1 MTNKWWKATFAALL
15 VVLAA
20 LACPIAAHAE
30 DPAPASLSTVYLGS
44 TASVEASDQN
54 DGATDQTPVAT
65 FDRARD
71 LLANDG
77 TIVLLSPLRPQGEV
91 TYSLEGKGN
100 AKVVPYRHEGG
111 FAGSLLFISGDADVT
126 LEHIIVDGGGESDTM
141 DSTVNMEGGSLTL
154 GDGAVLQ
161 NRSCNKGAFGIAIE
175 AMNGS
180 QITMLDGSAIRD
192 NHGEDQKVAYGT
204 VFIANDCVFD
214 MKGGVIEENS
224 ASRGGAVAVVSSTM
238 NMSGGTIQNNAV
250 HRESSQGAA
259 YGGAIYVSN
268 YEEYTI
274 AVGSQQPIK
283 CGDSK
288 FVMTGGTIQ
297 RNSADVYGGA
307 ICTLTNGND
316 GSTGTCYVDIQ
327 QGTITENSASTGGGA
342 ISVWDLGGKPTSNLS
357 ISGGEITNNST
368 AGNGGAVLV
377 YGLDGEDQAVM
388 TSGTIS
394 GNSADSAGGGIM
406 LYTGTGARM
415 AVSGGSV
422 TDNVSTAGAG
432 AFVGQGCTLTM
443 TGGTIEG
450 NNGTKDQSATKGDGV
465 YVGGAFEVADG
476 ENGGPVVDQ
485 NNDVY
490 LPSGHVIDVIGSF
503 SGATADNPINI
514 TSEDCKIEPED
525 AATPGT
531 KLVNYHEAA
540 GGETAAQA
548 ADEDGIYVPSAKM
561 LAKNP
566 TLGIGKSEYTG
577 QTNYMT
583 YVTEDPTLTLEV
595 LDMTAYTGGDSH
607 DDDPFPT
614 PRYRARMN
622 AQLEALLGSQ
632 DITDLQLTNADG
644 EQVALFEVADGVYVA
659 PALDEQ
665 YVYTGLNPEGRGA
678 RSGAPDDADAGT
690 YTVSLAAD
698 EKLEVGAVSSQPV
711 EVSVVP
717 GTLTV
722 RYVNDAEDVASGRA
736 EVTTP
741 VISADQLAGSDA
753 STFRAVLDGSAVLT
767 TNNRPE
773 LGLVGTGNTAA
784 TAAPA
789 LLADDLLLADD
800 GSSREP
806 VMQKRAESYLEGQGI
821 SAARRSWDFQYL
833 DLVNANDGNA
843 WIASSTGADVYW
855 PYPEGTD
862 ENTKF
867 TLVHYSNLYREYG
880 INGVDEIDDALAATE
895 LSTVAVEN
903 TPYGIKFHVDT
914 NGYGPFALSWVS
926 GTDGPKEPG
935 TGTPSEG
942 SLPTTG
948 DASLSAAPVLLAGC
962 AVAGLAALAL
972 RRR

>member
-30 DPAPASLSTVYLGS
+30 DPAPASLSTVYLAPSTGDDAASGS
-44 TASVEASDQN
+44 SPDAAVKSFE
-54 DGATDQTPVAT
+54 
-65 FDRARD
+65 RAKE
-71 LLANDG
+71 LLATDG
-77 TIVLLSPLRPQGEV
+77 TIELIGALRPTGIV
-91 TYSLEGKGN
+91 TYSLEGKGD
-100 AKVVPYRHEGG
+100 ARIVRHNPDW
-111 FAGSLLFISGDADVT
+111 ADAYMLYVEDGASVT
-126 LEHIIVDGGGESDTM
+126 LDNIVFDGQGQKAADGLVRAENGS
-141 DSTVNMEGGSLTL
+141 SLTL
-154 GDGAVLQ
+154 AEGAVLE
-161 NRSCNKGAFGIAIE
+161 NSLTNSGNFGSAIAAYDNAHVVME
-175 AMNGS
+175 
-180 QITMLDGSAIRD
+180 DGSAVR
-192 NHGEDQKVAYGT
+192 NNSTTSAGYGA
-204 VFIANDCVFD
+204 VLLVNGSLFE
-214 MKGGVIEENS
+214 MKGGEISGNRS
-224 ASRGGAVAVVSSTM
+224 SRGGGVALLASEM
-238 NMSGGTIQNNAV
+238 KMSGGTISNNT
-250 HRESSQGAA
+250 A
-259 YGGAIYVSN
+259 YGSSSGDGYGGGVYVSN
-268 YEEYTI
+268 YEAYSGTP
-274 AVGSQQPIK
+274 GSDVVK
-283 CGDSK
+283 GADAR
-288 FVMTGGTIQ
+288 FTMTGGTIENNHANVYGGGILTWAESRAPAGQ
-297 RNSADVYGGA
+297 TYVDLQGGTITNNSADDSGGGVVA
-307 ICTLTNGND
+307 FLWGGND
-316 GSTGTCYVDIQ
+316 CH
-327 QGTITENSASTGGGA
+327 
-342 ISVWDLGGKPTSNLS
+342 LS
-357 ISGGEITNNST
+357 ISGNTEISNNEATRFGGGVFLYGVGTSGLVEMSGGTIKGNDAGWSGGGIALYQISTMSVTGGSITGDNT
-368 AGNGGAVLV
+368 AG
-377 YGLDGEDQAVM
+377 
-388 TSGTIS
+388 
-394 GNSADSAGGGIM
+394 SAGGGVFIQ
-406 LYTGTGARM
+406 AQ
-415 AVSGGSV
+415 S
-422 TDNVSTAGAG
+422 
-432 AFVGQGCTLTM
+432 TLTM

-465 YVGGAFEVADG
+465 YVGGTFEVADG
-476 ENGGPVVDQ
+476 KNGGPVVDQ

-531 KLVNYHEAA
+531 KLVNYQEAA

-561 LAKNP
+561 LAQNP

-607 DDDPFPT
+607 DSDPFPA

-806 VMQKRAESYLEGQGI
+806 VMRERAESYLEGQGI

-843 WIASSTGADVYW
+843 WIASSIGADVYW

-867 TLVHYSNLYREYG
+867 TLVHYSGLYREYG

-895 LSTVAVEN
+895 LSTVSVEN

-926 GTDGPKEPG
+926 GTDGPKEPS